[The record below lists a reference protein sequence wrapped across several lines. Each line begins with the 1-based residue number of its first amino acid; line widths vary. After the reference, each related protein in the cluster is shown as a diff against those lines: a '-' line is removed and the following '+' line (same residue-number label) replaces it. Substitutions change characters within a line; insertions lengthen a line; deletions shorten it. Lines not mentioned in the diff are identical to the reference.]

1 AQTHGADYAGSDEL
15 VEKIA
20 GGWTEFDA
28 VIATPDMM
36 REVGKLGKVLGPRGL
51 MPTPKAGTVTTDI
64 AKAIKEIKSGKIEFK
79 ADKHGVVG
87 SAVGKISFTNEQLSE
102 NIKAFMQA
110 VIRAKPATVK
120 GQYIRTLYLSSTM
133 GPGLKIDLREF
144 ETTAKGE
151 LQKVGGSFEVVRK
164 RVFLRAA
171 ARAGF
176 VFSLKE
182 MQGHIGIVLASA
194 DPIETTKTVLKYG
207 SEEDVS
213 FALLGGYVEGQIVS
227 SQDMKKLALLP
238 SKDQMRSE
246 ILGLFEAPMAQT
258 LAVMDALLTSVLH
271 CMKNRADKEEKAE
284 VADVAEE

>member
-1 AQTHGADYAGSDEL
+1 MTKRRREIAKKVETHKLYGINEAIETLKACPPVKFNQSVDLALQLGIDSRKSDQNVRGTVALPNGTGKKMVILVLAKGDKLKEAQTHGADYAGSDEL

-144 ETTAKGE
+144 ETTAKG
-151 LQKVGGSFEVVRK
+151 
-164 RVFLRAA
+164 
-171 ARAGF
+171 
-176 VFSLKE
+176 
-182 MQGHIGIVLASA
+182 
-194 DPIETTKTVLKYG
+194 
-207 SEEDVS
+207 
-213 FALLGGYVEGQIVS
+213 
-227 SQDMKKLALLP
+227 
-238 SKDQMRSE
+238 
-246 ILGLFEAPMAQT
+246 
-258 LAVMDALLTSVLH
+258 
-271 CMKNRADKEEKAE
+271 
-284 VADVAEE
+284 

>member
-1 AQTHGADYAGSDEL
+1 MKREKELLLDE
-15 VEKIA
+15 IQ
-20 GGWTEFDA
+20 GQ
-28 VIATPDMM
+28 
-36 REVGKLGKVLGPRGL
+36 
-51 MPTPKAGTVTTDI
+51 I
-64 AKAIKEIKSGKIEFK
+64 AKSGSFIITQY
-79 ADKHGVVG
+79 DKMTAN
-87 SAVGKISFTNEQLSE
+87 SAN
-102 NIKAFMQA
+102 AF
-110 VIRAKPATVK
+110 R
-120 GQYIRTLYLSSTM
+120 R
-133 GPGLKIDLREF
+133 
-144 ETTAKGE
+144 E

-271 CMKNRADKEEKAE
+271 CMNNRADKEEKTE